1 MLLRPKNFKHFLA
14 YEVIPTWRYISTIM
28 TTTMR
33 QMDRSIM
40 SIIRVARMIDD
51 FFVRAILAGV
61 GLALIA
67 GPLGCFVIWKR
78 LAYFGDT
85 LSHGALLGIALGL
98 LFELNLEL
106 SVFVICT
113 LVAITLL
120 ILQRRSSISSD
131 ALLGILAHASLAI
144 GLVVLSL
151 MTWIRVDL
159 MSLLFGDILAVSK
172 SDLWMIGA
180 TILITGAIL
189 AIIWR
194 SLFATTVSR
203 ELAEAEGIRAQ
214 TIEMLF
220 MLLIAAVIAIA
231 IKIVG
236 VLLITSLLIIPAATA
251 RRISITPGQMMIA
264 SSIVGVV
271 SVILGL
277 LGSLNLDTPSGPSIV
292 VAAVFCFLLSIS
304 PLGNSIRTSLRG
316 RH

>member
-1 MLLRPKNFKHFLA
+1 
-14 YEVIPTWRYISTIM
+14 M
-28 TTTMR
+28 TTTTR
-33 QMDRSIM
+33 QTDRSIM
-40 SIIRVARMIDD
+40 STTRVASMIDD
-51 FFVRAILAGV
+51 FFVRAILAGA

-113 LVAITLL
+113 LVATTLM

-159 MSLLFGDILAVSK
+159 MGLLFGDILAVSK

-180 TILITGAIL
+180 TILVTGAVL

-194 SLFATTVSR
+194 ALFAATVSR

-214 TIEMLF
+214 TVEMMFL
-220 MLLIAAVIAIA
+220 LLIAAVIAIA

-236 VLLITSLLIIPAATA
+236 VLLITSLLIIPAAAA

-264 SSIVGVV
+264 SSVVGVV

-304 PLGNSIRTSLRG
+304 PLGDSMRTSLRS

>member
-1 MLLRPKNFKHFLA
+1 
-14 YEVIPTWRYISTIM
+14 
-28 TTTMR
+28 
-33 QMDRSIM
+33 
-40 SIIRVARMIDD
+40 MIDD
-51 FFVRAILAGV
+51 FFVRAILAGA

-113 LVAITLL
+113 LVAVTLL

-159 MSLLFGDILAVSK
+159 MGLLFGDILAVSK

-180 TILITGAIL
+180 TILITGAVL

-194 SLFATTVSR
+194 SLFAATVSR
-203 ELAEAEGIRAQ
+203 DLAEAEGIRAQ
-214 TIEMLF
+214 TVETMFL
-220 MLLIAAVIAIA
+220 LLIAAVIAIA

-236 VLLITSLLIIPAATA
+236 VLLITSLLIIPAAAA
-251 RRISITPGQMMIA
+251 RRISITPGLMMIA

-292 VAAVFCFLLSIS
+292 VAAVVCFLLSIS
-304 PLGNSIRTSLRG
+304 PLGDSMRRSLRS

>member
-1 MLLRPKNFKHFLA
+1 
-14 YEVIPTWRYISTIM
+14 M
-28 TTTMR
+28 TTTTR
-33 QMDRSIM
+33 QTDRSIM
-40 SIIRVARMIDD
+40 STTRVASMIDD
-51 FFVRAILAGV
+51 FFVRAILAGA
-61 GLALIA
+61 GLALIT

-113 LVAITLL
+113 LVATTLM

-159 MSLLFGDILAVSK
+159 MGLLFGDILAVSK

-180 TILITGAIL
+180 TILVTGAVL

-194 SLFATTVSR
+194 ALFAATVSR

-214 TIEMLF
+214 TVEMMFL
-220 MLLIAAVIAIA
+220 LLIAAVIAIA

-236 VLLITSLLIIPAATA
+236 VLLITSLLIIPAAAA

-264 SSIVGVV
+264 SSVVGVV

-304 PLGNSIRTSLRG
+304 PLGDSIRTSLRS

>member
-1 MLLRPKNFKHFLA
+1 
-14 YEVIPTWRYISTIM
+14 
-28 TTTMR
+28 
-33 QMDRSIM
+33 
-40 SIIRVARMIDD
+40 MIDD
-51 FFVRAILAGV
+51 FFIRAILAGV

-159 MSLLFGDILAVSK
+159 MGLLFGDILAVSK

-304 PLGNSIRTSLRG
+304 PLGDSIRTSLRG
-316 RH
+316 RY

>member
-1 MLLRPKNFKHFLA
+1 LVCGVTP
-14 YEVIPTWRYISTIM
+14 IWRYISTIM
-28 TTTMR
+28 TTTTR
-33 QMDRSIM
+33 QTDRSIM
-40 SIIRVARMIDD
+40 STTRIASMIDD
-51 FFVRAILAGV
+51 FFVRAILAGA
-61 GLALIA
+61 GLALIT

-113 LVAITLL
+113 LVATTLM

-159 MSLLFGDILAVSK
+159 MGLLFGDILAVSK

-180 TILITGAIL
+180 TILVTGAVL

-194 SLFATTVSR
+194 ALFAATVSR

-214 TIEMLF
+214 TVEMMFL
-220 MLLIAAVIAIA
+220 LLIAAVIAIA

-236 VLLITSLLIIPAATA
+236 VLLITSLLIIPAAAA

-264 SSIVGVV
+264 SSVVGVV

-304 PLGNSIRTSLRG
+304 PLGDSMRTSLRS